1 MKRSVE
7 VDTAAEL
14 SVRIESGTGLGGFVV
29 QGVDLGEVSADWGA
43 VDVAG
48 SFFLGCRIPDAE
60 VALTLQRGGA
70 IVVPEL
76 GEGDRPYRVYPS
88 RLYTYEDLVATGLD
102 AAVRDYFQNSRSR
115 TGDPDPDLPVEAVAQ
130 RLHDTAMTDAIWDL
144 VLPDGERPRRVAG
157 IMGGHRV
164 RRDDPRYRQVAEI
177 GYRLTAAG
185 LMVATGG
192 GPGIMES
199 GNLGAYLTRSGDL
212 GSIDRAIEVLSRAP
226 GVEYDDYEKRAEE
239 VHAAYAEREGG
250 ISLAIPTWLYGHEP
264 VGRFASHIAKYFANS
279 IREDGLLRVAGAG
292 IVFSPGGAGTV
303 QEIFQDL
310 AVNAYSPA
318 EERAPMVFLGA
329 DWFRSN
335 GIAAVVERF
344 AEAAEPPFAASIV
357 VTDSVD
363 EAVQAIVATGA
374 PPRTA

>member
-1 MKRSVE
+1 MRRTDEIDS
-7 VDTAAEL
+7 AEEHA
-14 SVRIESGTGLGGFVV
+14 VHVESGHGLGAAVV
-29 QGVDLGEVSADWGA
+29 QGVDLGEVDADWERI
-43 VDVAG
+43 DVAG
-48 SFFLGCRIPDAE
+48 AFFLGCRIADPE
-60 VALTLQRGGA
+60 VAVMLQRGGA

-76 GEGDRPYRVYPS
+76 GEGKRPYRVYPS

-102 AAVRDYFQNSRSR
+102 AAVRSYFESSRSR

-157 IMGGHRV
+157 IMGGHAV
-164 RRDDPRYRQVAEI
+164 TRDDPSYRRVAEI
-177 GYRLTAAG
+177 GYRLTDAG

-192 GPGIMES
+192 GPGVMEA
-199 GNLGAYLTRSGDL
+199 GNLGAFLTRSRDIGT
-212 GSIDRAIEVLSRAP
+212 IDAAVAVLAEAPSVEHPDYGSRA
-226 GVEYDDYEKRAEE
+226 AQ
-239 VHAAYAEREGG
+239 VHAEHAAGPGG
-250 ISLAIPTWLYGHEP
+250 ISLAIPTWHYGDEP

-292 IVFSPGGAGTV
+292 IVFAPGGAGTI

-310 AVNAYSPA
+310 AVNAYASA

-329 DWFRSN
+329 DWFRAS

-344 AEAAEPPFAASIV
+344 AAAAEPPFGELIV
-357 VTDSVD
+357 VTDAID
-363 EAVQAIVATGA
+363 EAVESVAG
-374 PPRTA
+374 PPG

>member
-1 MKRSVE
+1 MKRSIE
-7 VDTAAEL
+7 IDTAAEL
-14 SVRIESGTGLGGFVV
+14 SLRIESGEGLAGVVV
-29 QGVDLGEVSADWGA
+29 QGVDLAGVTADWDA

-48 SFFLGCRIPDAE
+48 SFFLGCRIPDAG

-76 GEGDRPYRVYPS
+76 GEGDRPYRIYPS
-88 RLYTYEDLVATGLD
+88 RLYSYDDLVATGLD

-199 GNLGAYLTRSGDL
+199 GNLGAYLTRSRDL
-212 GSIDRAIEVLSRAP
+212 GSIDRAVAVLSRAP
-226 GVEYDDYEKRAEE
+226 SVEHADYEARAEE
-239 VHAAYAEREGG
+239 VHSEYADREGG
-250 ISLAIPTWLYGHEP
+250 VSLAIPTWLYGHEP

-344 AEAAEPPFAASIV
+344 AEAAEPPFADSIV

-363 EAVQAIVATGA
+363 EAVEAIAGA
-374 PPRTA
+374 GEA

>member
-1 MKRSVE
+1 MKRTVE
-7 VDTAAEL
+7 IDTAAEL
-14 SVRIESGTGLGGFVV
+14 SVRIESGAGLAGVVV
-29 QGVDLGEVSADWGA
+29 QGVDLGEVVADWAA
-43 VDVAG
+43 VEVAG
-48 SFFLGCRIPDAE
+48 AFFLGCRIGDAE

-76 GEGDRPYRVYPS
+76 GEGDRPYRIYPS
-88 RLYTYEDLVATGLD
+88 RLYSYEDLVATGLD
-102 AAVRDYFQNSRSR
+102 AAVRDYFQHSRSR

-157 IMGGHRV
+157 IMGGHGV

-185 LMVATGG
+185 VMVATGG

-212 GSIDRAIEVLSRAP
+212 GSIDRAVAVLARAP
-226 GVEYDDYEKRAEE
+226 SVEYADYEERAEE
-239 VHAAYAEREGG
+239 VHAAYADRDGG
-250 ISLAIPTWLYGHEP
+250 VSLAIPTWLYGHEP

-318 EERAPMVFLGA
+318 EHRAPMVFLGA

-335 GIAAVVERF
+335 GIAGVVERF
-344 AEAAEPPFAASIV
+344 AEAADPPFAQSIV

-363 EAVQAIVATGA
+363 EAVEAIAGSGDA
-374 PPRTA
+374 